1 MNGYPTEYE
10 RFEELA
16 RKFKIKSKQQKT
28 IELMSRFAN
37 RYRLAKNLEGLCV
50 RDIGKTLL
58 GYNSLAKAFFAHTTR
73 EAAETT
79 GRHLK
84 LATVDW
90 DVIVDAR
97 LARDLRLNTKMF
109 EYFISSTSIREV
121 WKAQLQEFGKGNHD
135 NVWCV
140 SYAVRNCFAHGEL
153 TASTIY
159 LGKKKNRDA
168 LDDLASKVLQ
178 SSDDIFSKCVGR
190 MVTY

>member
-1 MNGYPTEYE
+1 MNGYPTEYD
-10 RFEELA
+10 RFEKLA

-84 LATVDW
+84 LALVDW
-90 DVIVDAR
+90 NVIVDAR

-109 EYFISSTSIREV
+109 EYFISSTKTEEKLGSE
-121 WKAQLQEFGKGNHD
+121 LQAFRNSNYD

-140 SYAVRNCFAHGEL
+140 SRAIRNSFAHGEL

-159 LGKKKNRDA
+159 LDKKKNRQA
-168 LDDLASKVLQ
+168 LDDLALKVLQ
-178 SSDDIFSKCVGR
+178 SSDDIFTKCVGK
-190 MVTY
+190 METY